1 MTRAIALMSAALLA
15 ASGSVRAES
24 PTSRPAEARPTGA
37 KPADPKIRSTFEA
50 VPLDAFLDTLRDAGL
65 NLAINWPA
73 IEAVGIDRSTP
84 ITLRLRNATARTLLN
99 LALKQAGN
107 GQLAWYVGDGIV
119 HVTTRELS
127 DRALITRVYPVGDL
141 LVTVPDFVVPSV
153 SVGGGGKSSSSL
165 ISGSASRGESDESMA
180 ARGERLCDLVRTLV
194 RPDVWIE
201 NGGVASVRYFGG
213 NLIVTAPRDVQNL
226 IGR

>member
-1 MTRAIALMSAALLA
+1 MRLA
-15 ASGSVRAES
+15 AVGVFFALTTIAIVARADP
-24 PTSRPAEARPTGA
+24 PTTR
-37 KPADPKIRSTFEA
+37 PADPKIVTTFDG
-50 VPLDAFLDTLRDAGL
+50 VPLDAFFDTLRDAGL

-73 IEAVGIDRSTP
+73 IEAVGIDRATP
-84 ITLRLRNATARTLLN
+84 VTLRLRNATARTLLT

-107 GQLAWYVGDGIV
+107 GQLAWYVADGIV
-119 HVTTRELS
+119 NVTTRELS

-141 LVTVPDFVVPSV
+141 LVTVPDFVTPSV
-153 SVGGGGKSSSSL
+153 QVGGGGTSSSAL
-165 ISGSASRGESDESMA
+165 IGSASSSARQDQSMA
-180 ARGERLCDLVRTLV
+180 TRGERLCDLVRTLV